1 MKPRV
6 LIVEDELIT
15 AMEFKEA
22 LMDAGFE
29 VPVISDKVSKAKA
42 AFETIAFD
50 LLLLDITLKHD
61 HLNGLDFADM
71 VRKTSTVPIMFIT
84 ADTNETMLEKMNSL
98 GNCNYMMKAVRTPE
112 LVFKSKLMIGAKENN
127 GTENVKYQEV
137 VLLPIN
143 KSHQKVKKADI
154 VAIKGNGS
162 YSDIYIAT
170 EIHHHTLSMNMK
182 KLLEG
187 LDYPDLFKLNR
198 SNIVNLNFVEKI
210 EKDQLYLS
218 SHELKFTLAKGIKKE
233 ILELLPNVRT

>member
-1 MKPRV
+1 MKPKV

-22 LMDAGFE
+22 LVDAEFE
-29 VPVISDKVSKAKA
+29 VPVIADRVSKAKE
-42 AFETIAFD
+42 AFESISFD
-50 LLLLDITLKHD
+50 LILLDITLKHD
-61 HLNGLDFADM
+61 QSNGLDFAEY
-71 VRKTSTVPIMFIT
+71 VRKSSSTPIMFIT
-84 ADTNETMLEKMNSL
+84 GDTNETMLERMNSL

-112 LVFKSKLMIGAKENN
+112 LVFKSKLMIGNKDSLTSE
-127 GTENVKYQEV
+127 GVKYQEV

-143 KSHQKVKKADI
+143 RSHQKVKKSDI

-162 YSDIYIAT
+162 YSDIYIAN
-170 EIHHHTLSMNMK
+170 EAHYHTLSMNMK

-187 LDYPDLFKLNR
+187 LDYPDFFRLNR

-218 SHELKFTLAKGIKKE
+218 SHDLKYTLAKGVKKE